1 MNPLSLSILV
11 ATFPRERLPHR
22 MLDTVATNWIGPK
35 AHVTCYP
42 VQRGEI
48 FNFVGQVDRTDWSA
62 EGWFHEGSKEECHND
77 FPGWHPEVKMMIEGS
92 VRLFK
97 WGLFLREPLVL
108 FTFVDAS
115 IQRTRLFVTEAIMDN
130 GFRITDNGWE

>member
-1 MNPLSLSILV
+1 MHARVAIGCHQRRLV
-11 ATFPRERLPHR
+11 G
-22 MLDTVATNWIGPK
+22 TNWIGPR

-62 EGWFHEGSKEECHND
+62 EGWFHEGSKEECHAD
-77 FPGWHPEVKMMIEGS
+77 FPNWHPEVKMMIEGS

-97 WGLFLREPLVL
+97 TVLRDHLQVPQRHIDREVFPEAQSVPFLADLV
-108 FTFVDAS
+108 A
-115 IQRTRLFVTEAIMDN
+115 
-130 GFRITDNGWE
+130 G